1 MILTAIIEIIGKKSS
16 ESGLFLDRVTEQ
28 VARDYKDHI
37 CSEMFFSLITE
48 RLTNLYY
55 RSVEQV
61 YQDLD

>member
-1 MILTAIIEIIGKKSS
+1 LILTAIIEIIGKKSS
-16 ESGLFLDRVTEQ
+16 DSGLFLDRVTEQ

-48 RLTNLYY
+48 RLTNNYY

>member
-16 ESGLFLDRVTEQ
+16 ESGLFLDRATEQ

>member
-1 MILTAIIEIIGKKSS
+1 LILTAIIEIIGKKSS

>member
-1 MILTAIIEIIGKKSS
+1 LTAIIEIIGKKSS
-16 ESGLFLDRVTEQ
+16 DSGLFLDRVTEQ

-48 RLTNLYY
+48 RLTNNYY

>member
-16 ESGLFLDRVTEQ
+16 DSGLFLDRVTEQ

-48 RLTNLYY
+48 RLTNNYY